1 VIRLS
6 APYPTIE
13 TVTLLPNPEF
23 GDSEALR
30 DTVQMRRAMDGTTYS
45 YVRRTGGRRQLQ
57 YDFNLS
63 RAKALELI
71 AFVRSYQASKVQ
83 IIDHLNETWVGN
95 ITVNPTEFE
104 TVSRSVTTPGRERV
118 NVRLEFEGVKQ

>member
-1 VIRLS
+1 MIRLS

-13 TVTLLPNPEF
+13 TVTLLPNPTF

-57 YDFNLS
+57 YDFTLT
-63 RAKALELI
+63 RMKALELI
-71 AFVRSYQASKVQ
+71 AFVRAYQASKIQ
-83 IIDHLNETWVGN
+83 LIDHLSQVWVGN
-95 ITVNPTEFE
+95 ITVNPTELE
-104 TVSRSVTTPGRERV
+104 TVRRSASSPGQELV
-118 NVRLEFEGVKQ
+118 AVRLEFEGVKQ

>member
-6 APYPTIE
+6 APYPGIE
-13 TVTLLPNPEF
+13 TVTLLPNPAF

-63 RAKALELI
+63 RMKALELI
-71 AFVRSYQASKVQ
+71 AFIRAYHASKIQLV
-83 IIDHLNETWVGN
+83 DHEDQSWVGH
-95 ITVNPTEFE
+95 ITVNPAEFE
-104 TVSRSVTTPGRERV
+104 TVSCSATARGSERV
-118 NVRLEFEGVKQ
+118 AIRFEFEGVKQ

>member
-1 VIRLS
+1 VIRVS
-6 APYPTIE
+6 APYPTLE

-45 YVRRTGGRRQLQ
+45 YVRRTGGRHQLQ

-63 RAKALELI
+63 RMKALELI
-71 AFVRSYQASKVQ
+71 AFVRSYQASKIQ
-83 IIDHLNETWVGN
+83 LTDHRDQVWVGN
-95 ITVNPTEFE
+95 ITVNPMEPE
-104 TVSRSVTTPGRERV
+104 TVLRSQTSPGRERV
-118 NVRLEFEGVKQ
+118 SVRLEFEGVKQ

>member
-6 APYPTIE
+6 APYPTLE

-30 DTVQMRRAMDGTTYS
+30 DTVQIRRAMDGTTYS

-57 YDFNLS
+57 YDFNLG
-63 RAKALELI
+63 RMKALELI
-71 AFVRSYQASKVQ
+71 AFVRSYQASKIQ
-83 IIDHLNETWVGN
+83 LTDHLDQVWVGN
-95 ITVNPTEFE
+95 LTVNPMELE
-104 TVSRSVTTPGRERV
+104 TALRSPTSPGRERV
-118 NVRLEFEGVKQ
+118 SVRLEFEGVKQ